1 MVTHTELSG
10 ESAVSLQNDQETAQ
24 LCYVPAHEESMY
36 IDVFSHSKRTSAF
49 EFWDKVK
56 LQSFLY
62 RKQANKHC
70 GLLVHQQKSACGG
83 ATYRICLLK
92 LKVSEW
98 NLSGG

>member
-1 MVTHTELSG
+1 MQTWRGMVTELSG

-24 LCYVPAHEESMY
+24 LLYVPAHEESMY

-49 EFWDKVK
+49 DFGDEVK

-70 GLLVHQQKSACGG
+70 GLLVHQA
-83 ATYRICLLK
+83 
-92 LKVSEW
+92 KVSLWRSYIQNIPFEVK
-98 NLSGG
+98 GF